1 MTAFVSHK
9 NKPYD
14 SCEETLAAIKTTKSI
29 ALLSRQNLTY
39 RMSSPVPT
47 GGVTIQTFEKIG
59 SI

>member
-1 MTAFVSHK
+1 MIRAK
-9 NKPYD
+9 RPYV
-14 SCEETLAAIKTTKSI
+14 AAIKTTKSI